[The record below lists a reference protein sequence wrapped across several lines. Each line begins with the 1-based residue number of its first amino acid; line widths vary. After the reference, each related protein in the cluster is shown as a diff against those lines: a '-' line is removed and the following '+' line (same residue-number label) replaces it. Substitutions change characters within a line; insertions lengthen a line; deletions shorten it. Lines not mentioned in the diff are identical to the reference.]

1 MPSRAIWV
9 AQTGIFLALLIV
21 VQIATRPFGNSILT
35 GSLNNM
41 LFILTLMV
49 CGLSS
54 AMILSAISPVIA
66 FFMGMAPFWPFIPVI
81 IAGNIVLVVLWHFIA
96 LRTPGTPIKPVA
108 PVTPTA
114 SATPVASTASATP
127 VAPITPVRSKNNE
140 RQRNRPPARH
150 FIALACA
157 AVAKFLI
164 LFFGIVHLV
173 VPLVL
178 SLGEPQAS
186 VVSAA
191 FSYPQIITACIGGVL
206 AMLLFPILK
215 KALPK

>member
-1 MPSRAIWV
+1 MPSRAVWV

-21 VQIATRPFGNSILT
+21 AQIVTRPFGNSILT
-35 GSLNNM
+35 GSINNM

-54 AMILSAISPVIA
+54 ALILSSISPVIA
-66 FFMGMAPFWPFIPVI
+66 FFMGMMPFWPFIPVL

-96 LRTPGTPIKPVA
+96 LRA
-108 PVTPTA
+108 PQNNNQKIDEGKRRRP
-114 SATPVASTASATP
+114 
-127 VAPITPVRSKNNE
+127 PVRN
-140 RQRNRPPARH
+140 
-150 FIALACA
+150 FVALIVA
-157 AVAKFLI
+157 AIAKFLI
-164 LFFGIVHLV
+164 LFFGIVHVV

-178 SLGEPQAS
+178 GLEGPQAG

-206 AMLLFPILK
+206 AMLLFPVLK

>member
-21 VQIATRPFGNSILT
+21 AQIVTRPFGNSILT

-54 AMILSAISPVIA
+54 AIILSAISPIIA
-66 FFMGMAPFWPFIPVI
+66 FLMGMAPFWPFIPVI
-81 IAGNIVLVVLWHFIA
+81 IVGNIVLVVLWHFIA
-96 LRTPGTPIKPVA
+96 LKRDETQGDVSSTQATQGDGSSVFRKGKKHRRTVPLRYIL
-108 PVTPTA
+108 
-114 SATPVASTASATP
+114 
-127 VAPITPVRSKNNE
+127 
-140 RQRNRPPARH
+140 
-150 FIALACA
+150 ALVCA
-157 AVAKFLI
+157 AVAKFLV
-164 LFFGIVHLV
+164 LFFGIVHIV
-173 VPLVL
+173 VPLIL
-178 SLGEPQAS
+178 SLQEPQAS

-206 AMLLFPILK
+206 AMLLFPVLR
-215 KALPK
+215 KALPKR